1 MNKVLVYVSVL
12 ASLLYFV
19 IEPWH
24 PFPCSIVLKGLSVAP
39 LAIFAW
45 RNLPDRDGLLL
56 SLALALSSLGDV
68 LLDVSPKLFAAGLGS
83 FLLAHLLFITLF
95 RRNHPRPLHWTNA
108 NRIAVALLIAIAIGF
123 VLWLAPVLGPLTP
136 AVIAYICAITTMVI
150 CAVLLDL
157 PQKWVAIGALLFFIS
172 DAILATSK
180 FKMPVPGRSWLV
192 WSTYYLAQCGI
203 TFGFLQWK
211 ANMASARRG
220 KLSDL
225 PSGH

>member
-12 ASLLYFV
+12 ASLLYFAS
-19 IEPWH
+19 EPWQ
-24 PFPCSIVLKGLSVAP
+24 PFTGSIVLKGLSVAP
-39 LAIFAW
+39 LAIFVW
-45 RNLPDRDGLLL
+45 RKLPDRDGLLL
-56 SLALALSSLGDV
+56 GLALALSSLGDV

-83 FLLAHLLFITLF
+83 FLVAHLFFITLF
-95 RRNHPRPLHWTNA
+95 RRNHPRLLHWTNT
-108 NRIAVALLIAIAIGF
+108 NRIAVALLIATAVGF

-150 CAVLLDL
+150 CAVLLDM
-157 PQKWVAIGALLFFIS
+157 PQKWVAVGALLFFIS

-211 ANMASARRG
+211 ASKEWAQPG

-225 PSGH
+225 PTGR